1 MHILPTYSGTLQCL
15 SPERTSRTQ
24 QGQEEGAFQSQ
35 GTDSE
40 AVLPALSLLNL
51 SSLVG
56 NDRGERLTE
65 LSGWDDAHR
74 GQPSA
79 QHALGTQPT
88 QKDGGRGRHAGW
100 DPGQ

>member
-1 MHILPTYSGTLQCL
+1 MSEPRKDQLDSAG
-15 SPERTSRTQ
+15 S
-24 QGQEEGAFQSQ
+24 EEGGFQSQ
-35 GTDSE
+35 GPDSE

-56 NDRGERLTE
+56 NDRGGLPTE

-74 GQPSA
+74 GQPRA
-79 QHALGTQPT
+79 QHALATQPT
-88 QKDGGRGRHAGW
+88 QKDGGRGRDAGW